1 MAILMPSALLS
12 DRLTRHAEGEEDMAK
27 LSPEQVEAA
36 LAELSGWRR
45 EGETLVKEFR
55 FKTFR
60 EAMAFV
66 NEVAELARRLRH
78 HPEIVINYN
87 QVRLGL
93 TTHDE
98 GGITEKDTEFARQV
112 ESGEHPRGGP
122 TEV

>member
-1 MAILMPSALLS
+1 
-12 DRLTRHAEGEEDMAK
+12 MAK
-27 LSPEQVEAA
+27 LSPEQIGAV
-36 LAELSGWRR
+36 LAELPGWRQ
-45 EGETLVKEFR
+45 EGDALVKEFR

-66 NEVAELARRLRH
+66 NAVADLARRLRH

-87 QVRLGL
+87 QVRLSL

-112 ESGEHPRGGP
+112 ETSELAQGRPPE
-122 TEV
+122 E